1 MDEKFTPRI
10 IPRYEHPISRQNID
24 LDALKIL
31 YRLQNHGFKAY
42 LVGGC
47 VRDLLLG
54 KVPKDFDIA
63 TDAHPHQVRELFRN
77 CRLIGRRFR
86 LAHIYFRGGK
96 FIEVSTFRRRSE
108 FEETEPKEHLHS
120 QNTFGTPAEDA
131 LRRDITING
140 LFYNIEDFSIL
151 DYVGGIQD
159 LREGIIRCIGD
170 PEEKYIQDPVRMI
183 RVIRHAART
192 GFRIEERTRESLI
205 RHVEKISWC
214 SPARV
219 RDEFLRELR
228 EGSAQSSM
236 KLMIETGMLF
246 ILFPSLQGPLA
257 AEERKNLFLSILSAL
272 DALSGTGNSPRDEFC
287 LSLFLWPAIDI
298 CCPYDEFPANRRGQA
313 AFQQKVRQWVM
324 EVLGPLQF
332 TGYAKEG
339 TSQLLG
345 AQKAFDEFRPQGKIP
360 WYLAQRP
367 YFEMARRVYEI
378 GTMARGQDMGAFTWE
393 IQGKKPWR
401 GKKKRRRRFRKKRP
415 LPHSVKAFGPDIRG
429 GFDA

>member
-1 MDEKFTPRI
+1 MDEQFSPRI
-10 IPRYEHPISRQNID
+10 IPRSEHPLSRQNID

-31 YRLQNHGFKAY
+31 YRLQNHGFMAY

-63 TDAHPHQVRELFRN
+63 TNAHPQQVRELFRN

-108 FEETEPKEHLHS
+108 FEETDPADRHRSE
-120 QNTFGTPAEDA
+120 NTFGTPAEDA
-131 LRRDITING
+131 FRRDITING
-140 LFYNIEDFSIL
+140 LFYNIEDFSII

-159 LREGIIRCIGD
+159 LRQGIIRCIGD

-183 RVIRHAART
+183 RVIRHAARN
-192 GFRIEERTRESLI
+192 GFRIEERTHASLMH
-205 RHVEKISWC
+205 HVEKISWC

-228 EGSAQSSM
+228 EGSARGSM
-236 KLMIETGMLF
+236 KLMLDTGMLF
-246 ILFPSLQGPLA
+246 ALFPSLRDPLTG
-257 AEERKNLFLSILSAL
+257 EEEKSFFLSVLTSL
-272 DALSGTGNSPRDEFC
+272 DELSGARILPRDEFC
-287 LSLFLWPAIDI
+287 LSIFLLPAIDI
-298 CCPYDEFPANRRGQA
+298 CCPHDEFPAHRRGQT

-339 TSQLLG
+339 ASQLLG
-345 AQKAFDEFRPQGKIP
+345 AQKAFGEFRPQGKVP
-360 WYLAQRP
+360 WYLAQKP
-367 YFEMARRVYEI
+367 YFEMARRVFEI
-378 GTMARGQDMGAFTWE
+378 GTMARGRDMGIFSWE
-393 IQGKKPWR
+393 VEEKKPWR
-401 GKKKRRRRFRKKRP
+401 GKKKRRRRFRKKRH
-415 LPHSVKAFGPDIRG
+415 LPGTALKDSPARAHQK
-429 GFDA
+429 